1 MALLLLAMPGN
12 DRMTLKLVE
21 SLSAEVGTLLVRQF
35 PDRESYV
42 RLGSSVEGRDVALVC
57 TLDNPDPKLASLL
70 FAADVVRD
78 LGGKSVGLIAPYLAY
93 MRQDCRFE
101 SGEAITSQRF
111 AQLLSTSFDWLAT
124 VDPHLHRYR
133 SLDEVYGIPTAV
145 AHAAPLLS
153 DWINRNV
160 ANPLIV
166 GPDSESEQW
175 VAQVAARANAPHVV
189 FAKRRLGDRNVRI
202 AAPELSVFRG
212 RQPVLVDD
220 IASSGTTLAE
230 AAKRL
235 EEAGFA
241 KQIALVVHPIF
252 AEGGLQL
259 LQSANSRIVSCDTVA
274 HSTNQVTVVELI
286 AAAIRQLSATVGFPQ
301 LAALSPTSRR
311 EPAG

>member
-12 DRMTLKLVE
+12 DRMTVKLVE
-21 SLSAEVGTLLVRQF
+21 SLAADVGTLVVRPF

-42 RLGSSVEGRDVALVC
+42 RLGSNVEGRDVALVC
-57 TLDNPDPKLASLL
+57 TLDNPDPKLAPLL

-101 SGEAITSQRF
+101 SGEAITSRRF

-133 SLDEVYGIPTAV
+133 SLEEVYRIPTVV

-160 ANPLIV
+160 ANPLVV
-166 GPDSESEQW
+166 GPDFESEQW
-175 VAQVAARANAPHVV
+175 VVEVAARANAPHVV
-189 FAKRRLGDRNVRI
+189 FTKRRLGDRIVQME
-202 AAPELSVFRG
+202 APEISQFRG

-241 KQIALVVHPIF
+241 KPIAMVVHPIF
-252 AEGGLQL
+252 AEGGLRL
-259 LQSANSRIVSCDTVA
+259 LHSATSRIMSCDTVA
-274 HSTNQVTVVELI
+274 HSTNQVTVVDLV
-286 AAAIRQLSATVGFPQ
+286 AAAIRQLSATFGFPQ
-301 LAALSPTSRR
+301 LAAQSPASRR
-311 EPAG
+311 EPAS